1 MKSTFTALLL
11 TICTLSAS
19 LAEDTADKEVFRDNF
34 ETAAKPGWSKTTES
48 KTPVGAR
55 GFLGEFGSES
65 VGLDLRDLPPHH
77 WATVTFDV
85 FALRAMDG
93 NSVAEG
99 PDIFTLRT
107 GDGRI
112 LARTTFG
119 LYSKKSWQSFPGL
132 AGMHRYPR
140 STGAAETNSLGIKAG
155 NRDMN
160 AVYHFTCRF
169 PHSGP
174 ELALFFEGLFDSPI
188 DDEAWGLD
196 NVVVSVSDGE
206 PVNDPAA
213 LESAWAALAD
223 DDGVRAWDAV
233 RQLTAMGDHAVPFL
247 VSKIRDTVRPD
258 AADILLSPATAFLRL
273 QPAPTGDELILPAKE
288 DRQRALAAFVL
299 QSIGTAEARAAVAA
313 WKPAAKRPEIHF
325 TLVTEDGRP
334 APFVPVR
341 ISESCGSSRT
351 GRTAADGTFTLVLPE
366 KDLRYCTLST
376 DSPEWVKSTWSW
388 SADKTASPA
397 APPSD
402 VNLPLEKPVRIG
414 GTVVDDEGTPVEGAT
429 VVVCGSK
436 KSPSG
441 DLRTGI
447 SYESVK
453 TGPHGEWHYDR
464 MVAKPDSVRLGVL
477 HPWYVSSG
485 DGFYE
490 LRECDNT
497 ADLFAGKAVLKL
509 NRGLRIDGVVKDAE
523 GHPVKGATIGFGR
536 DRVASNALPENPV
549 DEEGRFRLA
558 AMPGTTAILT
568 AKAPGFAPAQ
578 VRLPMKT
585 SPQEV
590 TITMEPARAL
600 TGLVVDSE
608 GKPLPGVRIFMDT
621 WHDTRTLTLGVDT
634 GADGRF
640 EWKDAPADELKVDVM
655 KRGYADARG
664 VTVQAGRENRITLLP
679 PTIVQ
684 GSVVDA
690 ETGKPVPAFVITKG
704 IQQPDNPQ
712 ISWLDRGSDRGLPGK
727 DGTFRLE
734 LSYPYPACILRVSAD
749 GYAPE
754 DSSPFSLE
762 GKTLDLVFRLHKAE
776 ATTMR
781 LLDPEGRPLAG
792 AEVYIASADRHLFIE
807 NGKMDPHSS
816 REAAQLLTGAD
827 GSLRIPAQKDP
838 FALVVLNDKGCAIL
852 TQDLIAPGKDITL
865 QPWASVSGELRI
877 GTKPGAG
884 EKVGLFPRSPDQSRL
899 QNFFY
904 SRYSATTD
912 REGRF
917 SFDRVIPGP
926 IALGR
931 WITKDSTGGSCVG
944 TLRTEAP
951 AGKPTKV
958 TLGGSGRP
966 VTGKILLPPD
976 VAKTDW
982 LVPDSSIRTTH
993 PTYPPLPAEVATIP
1007 PDKRAEWFAT
1017 WYKTPEGKTY
1027 SKAVN
1032 DLQDANRNYVL
1043 PVLPDGTF
1051 RADDV
1056 EPGDYTLSVTFCERP
1071 AGNRCG
1077 WGDEIARAS
1086 TTFTMP
1092 PVEGGVSD
1100 DPLVLPP
1107 VEATPVKNLK
1117 VGDPIPGFIFK
1128 TLDGRE
1134 INTADLRGKFL
1145 LLDFW
1150 ATWCA
1155 PCVAESPNLK
1165 ALYEKF
1171 GKNPAF
1177 LMIGLSKD
1185 AAPDAPRDYAKKE
1198 NLAWTQGFIGPD
1210 ETISSQFGIRGIP
1223 SIWLISPEGK
1233 VLAKDLRGEALHSA
1247 VAQALEA
1254 KP

>member
-1 MKSTFTALLL
+1 MKLLL
-11 TICTLSAS
+11 PLILAAQLSAS
-19 LAEDTADKEVFRDNF
+19 FAENIADREVFRDDF
-34 ETAAKPGWSKTTES
+34 EAAAKPGWSKTTES

-55 GFLGEFGSES
+55 GFFGEFGSES
-65 VGLDLRDLPPHH
+65 VELRLHDLPSHH
-77 WATVTFDV
+77 WVTVTFDV

-119 LYSKKSWQSFPGL
+119 LYSKNSWQSFPGL

-140 STGAAETNSLGIKAG
+140 GTGAAENNSLGIKAG

-169 PHSGP
+169 PHSVPG
-174 ELALFFEGLFDSPI
+174 LVLFFEGLFDSPI

-206 PVNDPAA
+206 PVNNPAA

-233 RQLTAMGDHAVPFL
+233 RQLTAMGDLAVPFL

-258 AADILLSPATAFLRL
+258 TADILLSPATAFLRL
-273 QPAPTGDELILPAKE
+273 PPAPTGDELILPEKGG
-288 DRQRALAAFVL
+288 RQRVLAAFVL
-299 QSIGTAEARAAVAA
+299 QAIGTAEARAAVAA
-313 WKPAAKRPEIHF
+313 WKPAAKHSEIHF
-325 TLVTEDGRP
+325 TLVTEDGHP

-341 ISESCGSSRT
+341 FSESCSSSRT
-351 GRTAADGTFTLVLPE
+351 GRTGADGKFTLVLPE
-366 KDLRYCTLST
+366 KDLRYCSLST

-388 SADKTASPA
+388 RADKTASPA

-402 VNLPLEKPVRIG
+402 VNIPLEKPVRIG
-414 GTVVDDEGTPVEGAT
+414 GTVVDDTGTPVEGAT

-436 KSPSG
+436 KSPAG
-441 DLRTGI
+441 DLWTGI
-447 SYESVK
+447 SYQSVK

-497 ADLFAGKAVLKL
+497 ADLFAGKTVLKL
-509 NRGLRIDGVVKDAE
+509 NRGLRIDGVVKDVE

-549 DEEGRFRLA
+549 DAEGRFRLA

-578 VRLPMKT
+578 VRIPMKN

-608 GKPLPGVRIFMDT
+608 GKPLSGVRIFMDT

-634 GADGRF
+634 SADGRF

-655 KRGYADARG
+655 KRGYTDARG

-690 ETGKPVPAFVITKG
+690 ETGKPVPAFVITEG
-704 IQQPDNPQ
+704 IQWPGNPQ
-712 ISWLDRGSDRGLPGK
+712 ISWLDRGNDRGLPGK

-734 LSYPYPACILRVSAD
+734 LSYPYPAYILRVSAD
-749 GYAPE
+749 GHAPE
-754 DSSPFSLE
+754 DSSPISLE
-762 GKTLDLVFRLHKAE
+762 GKTLNLVFRLHKAE
-776 ATTMR
+776 TTTMR
-781 LLDPEGRPLAG
+781 LLDPEGLPLAG
-792 AEVYIASADRHLFIE
+792 ADVYLASADRHLFIE
-807 NGKMDPHSS
+807 NGKVDPRRSL
-816 REAAQLLTGAD
+816 EADQILTGTD
-827 GSLRIPAQKDP
+827 GYLRIPAQKGP
-838 FALVVLNDKGCAIL
+838 FCLVILNDKGCAIL
-852 TQDLIAPGKDITL
+852 TQDLITPGKDITL
-865 QPWASVSGELRI
+865 QPWATVSGELRI
-877 GTKPGAG
+877 GTKPGIE
-884 EKVGLFPRSPDQSRL
+884 EKVGLFSLDPDQSSP
-899 QNFFY
+899 QHFFY
-904 SRYSATTD
+904 ARYSATTD

-931 WITKDSTGGSCVG
+931 WITTGSTGGSCAY

-951 AGKPTKV
+951 AGKSTKV

-966 VTGKILLPPD
+966 VTGRILLPPD
-976 VAKTDW
+976 IAKTDW
-982 LVPDSSIRTTH
+982 LVPNSSIRTTH
-993 PTYPPLPAEVATIP
+993 PTYPPLPAEIATIP
-1007 PDKRAEWFAT
+1007 PDKRNEWLSA
-1017 WYKTPEGKTY
+1017 WSKTPEGKAY

-1043 PVLPDGTF
+1043 QVFPDGTF

-1056 EPGDYTLSVTFCERP
+1056 EPGNYTLSVTFCEHP
-1071 AGNRCG
+1071 AGSRCG
-1077 WGDEIARAS
+1077 FGDEIARAS

-1117 VGDPIPGFIFK
+1117 VGDPIPDFTFK
-1128 TLDGRE
+1128 TLDDRE

-1150 ATWCA
+1150 ATWCG
-1155 PCVAESPNLK
+1155 PCIAESPNLK

-1185 AAPDAPRDYAKKE
+1185 ATPEAPREYTKKE
-1198 NLAWTQGFIGPD
+1198 NLSWIQGFIGPD
-1210 ETISSQFGIRGIP
+1210 ETISPQFGINGIP
-1223 SIWLISPEGK
+1223 SIWLVSPEGK
-1233 VLAKDLRGEALHSA
+1233 ILAKDLRSEALHST
-1247 VAQALEA
+1247 VSQALTP
-1254 KP
+1254 KS